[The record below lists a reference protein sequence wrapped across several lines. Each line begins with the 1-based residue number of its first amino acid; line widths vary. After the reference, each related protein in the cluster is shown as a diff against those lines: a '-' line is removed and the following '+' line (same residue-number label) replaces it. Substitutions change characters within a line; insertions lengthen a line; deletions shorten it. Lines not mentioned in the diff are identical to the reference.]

1 VTLVPL
7 ATPAPQPSGNTD
19 SVPSEG
25 LTALLSVLDLAA
37 QPQLL
42 TPRETWW
49 KGDSVTAPMGTR
61 VYGGQVLA
69 QTLMACGRTVAPERP
84 PHSLHGYF
92 LRQGTTTKPIYFAVE
107 ALHDGNSFSA
117 RRCHAFQDGAPIL
130 SATASFQLVQ
140 PGYDAQRPM
149 PQNVPSPESGVSAS
163 ELLADHH
170 IAATRWWSES
180 SPFVLVPVGAPLYLE
195 PDPQP
200 TDRQLVWLR
209 TRGPVASDSQL
220 LHRALL
226 AFACDQLLL
235 EPALRGAGKS
245 WLDVSAGIPIASL
258 DHAMWWHRDVK
269 VDDWLLFVQEAASS
283 QGGRSLGLARV
294 YQRDG
299 TLVASIAQEGM
310 LRIPDQ

>member
-1 VTLVPL
+1 VTSDLDTATGMAALL
-7 ATPAPQPSGNTD
+7 AVLDITPQPK
-19 SVPSEG
+19 
-25 LTALLSVLDLAA
+25 LR
-37 QPQLL
+37 

-49 KGDSVTAPMGTR
+49 QGKSVTSPMGQR

-69 QTLMACGRTVAPERP
+69 QTLMACGHTVAADRP

-107 ALHDGNSFSA
+107 KLHDGNSFSA
-117 RRCHAFQDGAPIL
+117 RRCHAYQDGAPIL

-140 PGYDAQRPM
+140 GGYDDQLPM
-149 PQNVPSPESGVSAS
+149 PSDVPPPEAGVSAR
-163 ELLADHH
+163 ELLAGHENP
-170 IAATRWWSES
+170 ATRWWTDD
-180 SPFVLVPVGAPLYLE
+180 SPFDLVPVGAPMYLA

-200 TDRQLVWLR
+200 SDRQLVWVR
-209 TRGPVASDSQL
+209 TREPVGSSDQL

-235 EPALRGAGKS
+235 EPAVRGAGRS
-245 WLDVSAGIPIASL
+245 WLDIGAGIPIASL
-258 DHAMWWHRDVK
+258 DHAMWWHRDVR

-310 LRIPDQ
+310 LRIPSQ